1 MATTSDPI
9 DIDDTPLEI
18 VADQSLAT
26 DTYSIQNTGNH
37 TVFARLSDA
46 AIADLDTITTGHYIY
61 PKAWFTLEVEGT
73 NDFCYLFCAPDSEST
88 ILIT

>member
-1 MATTSDPI
+1 MPATSDPI
-9 DIDDTPLEI
+9 NITDTPLEI

-26 DTYSIQNTGNH
+26 DTYSIQNTGDH

-46 AIADLDTITTGHYIY
+46 AIADLTTITTGHYIY

-73 NDFCYLFCAPDSEST
+73 DDFCYLFCAPGSEST
-88 ILIT
+88 VLIS